1 MIHNNYNL
9 NSLKIQNKLRAKKK
23 NLELLNK
30 FQNRKMT

>member
-9 NSLKIQNKLRAKKK
+9 NNLKIQNKLRAKKK

-30 FQNRKMT
+30 FQNKIMT